1 MHFTENDFV
10 FQLFKKAIAG
20 YGFVISSI
28 TDDERVCVVKGDFE
42 LTVSL
47 DNLRKEFA
55 QENDE
60 NVISEFVEAIASA
73 GEEIPTW
80 EVAGDKV
87 FPSLFPSDYDYGEFV
102 NFPITEMFNTV
113 FVYEEK
119 LSKKWIDETQVE
131 KWGIDNETL
140 VRYANLNLDK
150 EVEKASLEIE
160 LIEGKKLGLI
170 ETNEE
175 TKKSAFLLSK
185 KLKDIVRKE
194 LGWPIYAVI
203 PVRDFVYLFSEEDAE
218 FFIERVGGVVVQ
230 EYNESGY
237 PITTE
242 ILKCSDDGI
251 VAIGKYANDEEES

>member
-60 NVISEFVEAIASA
+60 NVISEFAEAIASA

-80 EVAGDKV
+80 EVAKDKV
-87 FPSLFPSDYDYGEFV
+87 FPSFFPSDYDYGEFV

-119 LSKKWIDETQVE
+119 LSKKWIDEAQVE
-131 KWGIDNETL
+131 RWSIDNETL
-140 VRYANLNLDK
+140 VRHANVNLDK
-150 EVEKASLEIE
+150 EVEKASLEVE
-160 LIEGKKLGLI
+160 LIEGKRLGLL
-170 ETNEE
+170 ETTEE

-185 KLKDIVRKE
+185 KLKEIVIKE

-203 PVRDFVYLFSEEDAE
+203 PVRDFVYLFSEEDSE
-218 FFIERVGGVVVQ
+218 FFIERVGGVVLQ

-242 ILKCSDDGI
+242 ILKCTDDGI

>member
-10 FQLFKKAIAG
+10 FQIFKKAIADH
-20 YGFVISSI
+20 GFVIYGI

-55 QENDE
+55 HENDE
-60 NVISEFVEAIASA
+60 NIISEFADALASA
-73 GEEIPTW
+73 GEEIPAW
-80 EVAGDKV
+80 KVAKDKV
-87 FPSLFPSDYDYGEFV
+87 FPSLYPSDYDYGDFV
-102 NFPITEMFNTV
+102 NFPVTEMFNTV

-119 LSKKWIDETQVE
+119 LSKKWIDEAQVE
-131 KWGIDNETL
+131 KWSIDNETL
-140 VRYANLNLDK
+140 VRHANVNLDK

-160 LIEGKKLGLI
+160 LIEGKKLGLL
-170 ETNEE
+170 ETTEE

-185 KLKDIVRKE
+185 KLKDKVRKE

-203 PVRDFVYLFSEEDAE
+203 PVRDFVYLFSEEDSE
-218 FFIERVGGVVVQ
+218 FFIERVGGVVLQ

-242 ILKCSDDGI
+242 ILKCTDDGI
-251 VAIGKYANDEEES
+251 IAIGKYANDEEES

>member
-1 MHFTENDFV
+1 
-10 FQLFKKAIAG
+10 
-20 YGFVISSI
+20 
-28 TDDERVCVVKGDFE
+28 
-42 LTVSL
+42 
-47 DNLRKEFA
+47 
-55 QENDE
+55 
-60 NVISEFVEAIASA
+60 
-73 GEEIPTW
+73 
-80 EVAGDKV
+80 
-87 FPSLFPSDYDYGEFV
+87 
-102 NFPITEMFNTV
+102 MFNTV